1 MTTNSALP
9 LSQAPPAVQLAVDLI
24 MLLEQH
30 NFAPDVVLAALAMVQ
45 TDYLRK
51 AKNAQSQADSTDADT
66 KDADTKNTKTKD

>member
-30 NFAPDVVLAALAMVQ
+30 NLAPDVVLAALAMVQ

-51 AKNAQSQADSTDADT
+51 AKNAQSQADSTDADS
-66 KDADTKNTKTKD
+66 KDADTKDTKTKD

>member
-1 MTTNSALP
+1 MTTNSAPP

-30 NFAPDVVLAALAMVQ
+30 NLAPDVVLAALAMVQ

-51 AKNAQSQADSTDADT
+51 AKNAQSKADSTDADT
-66 KDADTKNTKTKD
+66 KDTKTKD